1 MGIFAR
7 LLEEL
12 YRVDAKYRC
21 ALIVVGATA
30 LVPWSLVISQPALA
44 LDECGALVLSSATCT
59 PTLNPYAA
67 GIGYDTNNGLGGTPI
82 TLTLQS
88 GVNVV
93 VPAGA
98 PVIGG
103 AVNAANT
110 TAPTTPNSADITIIA
125 NGVTIDNS
133 ANSGT
138 SDNTGLR
145 IQSSGAATITA
156 TNTNIDV
163 LGTQSNDGILAI
175 IEGNNPA
182 NAPKDVTVTWTG
194 QHITSSGANSTGIQA
209 DNRGN
214 GNASIDASGDISGR
228 VGTSTG
234 FTFLGL
240 DAVADDTDSGV
251 LGGRRDILG
260 LAGGGLAGDASVIY
274 RGGTIN
280 VQATLPPAS
289 LHRPM

>member
-1 MGIFAR
+1 M
-7 LLEEL
+7 
-12 YRVDAKYRC
+12 
-21 ALIVVGATA
+21 GATA

-82 TLTLQS
+82 TPTHSRGSMSSFRPGLQ
-88 GVNVV
+88 
-93 VPAGA
+93 

-110 TAPTTPNSADITIIA
+110 TAPTIPNSADITIIA

-145 IQSSGAATITA
+145 ISSRAGAATITA

-163 LGTQSNDGILAI
+163 LAAVGTVSNDGILAI
-175 IEGNNPA
+175 IEGNNPP
-182 NAPKDVTVTWTG
+182 NAPEDVTVTWTG
-194 QHITSSGANSTGIQA
+194 QHITSSGGNSTGIQA

-240 DAVADDTDSGV
+240 DAVADDTDSGGV
-251 LGGRRDILG
+251 
-260 LAGGGLAGDASVIY
+260 
-274 RGGTIN
+274 GGT
-280 VQATLPPAS
+280 P
-289 LHRPM
+289 